1 MASADTGMSQD
12 QMDHHG
18 AVMNQSVAEEAMV
31 MDVTLDRTG
40 STHDR
45 IHNGDHEA
53 ATLVGLEVP
62 RAGEHALGVLQGLS
76 ASVCRAPEL
85 AAGLD
90 GVLDRLLRL
99 TQAVTGTIHV
109 VSDDGGLQLVATRGL
124 SDRFR
129 HLECQIPHGACVCGR
144 SVLGDESVVVDD
156 LAGDVRLERPACVDE
171 GIHALVA
178 VPCRSGGRTLGLLT
192 LYSKYRSAFAGLD
205 RALLRAIGMHLGAAI
220 DTAEYLA
227 LSRERAV
234 ADERRVI
241 AGELHDGVAQT
252 LAYLNLQV
260 ARVQVLLDGGATDG
274 ASRELAEV
282 RGVIQDAYSEVRHL
296 LADFRATP
304 VGDPGAFAAAL
315 RVQTEAFTRRTGI
328 AVDLAGD
335 AHLAALSVGQQAEM
349 FRIIQEAL
357 ANVRKHAGAST
368 VRIVCEGGDGRCVVR
383 VTDDGVGFDP
393 ALVEDTGGLHVGTSI
408 IRERAAKL
416 RGRLTI
422 DSQPGRGTTVS
433 VSVPLSVAEERSFS

>member
-1 MASADTGMSQD
+1 
-12 QMDHHG
+12 
-18 AVMNQSVAEEAMV
+18 MV
-31 MDVTLDRTG
+31 MEVTLDRTA
-40 STHDR
+40 SAHDR
-45 IHNGDHEA
+45 TQVGDHA
-53 ATLVGLEVP
+53 AAKLVRLEVP

-76 ASVCRAPEL
+76 MSVCRAPEL

-90 GVLDRLLRL
+90 DVLDRLLRL
-99 TQAVTGTIHV
+99 THADTGAIHV
-109 VSDDGGLQLVATRGL
+109 VSDDSGLQLVATRGL

-129 HLECQIPHGACVCGR
+129 HLERRVPHGVCVCGR
-144 SVLGDESVVVDD
+144 SILGEEPIVVDD

-178 VPCRSGGRTLGLLT
+178 VPCRSGSRTVGLLT
-192 LYSKYRSAFAGLD
+192 LYSTYRSAFAGLD
-205 RALLRAIGMHLGAAI
+205 RALLRATGMHLGAAI
-220 DTAEYLA
+220 DTAEWLA

-241 AGELHDGVAQT
+241 AGELHDGVAQS

-260 ARVQVLLDGGATDG
+260 TRVQALLERGATDG
-274 ASRELAEV
+274 ATRELAEV
-282 RGVIQDAYSEVRHL
+282 RGVIQNAYDEVRHL

-304 VGDPGAFAAAL
+304 VGGPGAFSAAL
-315 RVQTEAFTRRTGI
+315 RAQTEAFGLRTGI
-328 AVDLAGD
+328 SVELSGD
-335 AHLAALSVGQQAEM
+335 ADLAALSVRQQAEV

-357 ANVRKHAGAST
+357 ANVRKHAAAST
-368 VRIVCEGGDGRCVVR
+368 VRIECERGDDRCVVR

-393 ALVEDTGGLHVGTSI
+393 AAINDSSGLHVGTSL

-416 RGRLTI
+416 GGRLTI

-433 VSVPLSVAEERSFS
+433 VSVPLSVSDERRLS

>member
-1 MASADTGMSQD
+1 
-12 QMDHHG
+12 
-18 AVMNQSVAEEAMV
+18 
-31 MDVTLDRTG
+31 
-40 STHDR
+40 
-45 IHNGDHEA
+45 
-53 ATLVGLEVP
+53 
-62 RAGEHALGVLQGLS
+62 
-76 ASVCRAPEL
+76 
-85 AAGLD
+85 
-90 GVLDRLLRL
+90 
-99 TQAVTGTIHV
+99 
-109 VSDDGGLQLVATRGL
+109 
-124 SDRFR
+124 
-129 HLECQIPHGACVCGR
+129 VCGR

-315 RVQTEAFTRRTGI
+315 RAQTEAFTRRTGI